1 MAEPVEPG
9 RPFEPVTPVQP
20 AVPVGPAQPSD
31 PPGAALVIGEALTDV
46 IVGSDGRGREVPGG
60 SPANVAL
67 GLGRLGHPVRFA
79 TRFGRDRLGGRLAAH
94 LRGSGVELLPGC
106 ADDTPTSTATAVLD
120 TRGAATY
127 AFDLA
132 WELSAATVAAIGAGE
147 PAHLHTGSIATALP
161 PGADT
166 VLAAVE
172 AARQAVTVSYDPN
185 LRPALLGPPER
196 ERARVERL
204 VAASDVVKASDEDLA
219 WLYPGQ
225 EAGKVAAGWARQD
238 GGPSLVVLTLGARGA
253 LAWWRGGSTEVT
265 PPPVEVVDTVG
276 AGDAFTAG
284 LLSGL
289 LRAGLLGPAG
299 PARAALRAATGAGH
313 LPAAVADALAL
324 AARAASLTC
333 AREGA
338 NPPTRTELTR

>member
-1 MAEPVEPG
+1 M
-9 RPFEPVTPVQP
+9 
-20 AVPVGPAQPSD
+20 VGP
-31 PPGAALVIGEALTDV
+31 
-46 IVGSDGRGREVPGG
+46 DGRGREVPGG

-79 TRFGRDRLGGRLAAH
+79 TRIGRDRLGGRLAAH

-120 TRGAATY
+120 ARGAATY
-127 AFDLA
+127 DFDLA
-132 WELSAATVAAIGAGE
+132 WELSAATVAAIGAGA

-225 EAGKVAAGWARQD
+225 DAGKVAAGWARQD

-253 LAWWRGGSTEVT
+253 RAWWRGGSTEVT
-265 PPPVEVVDTVG
+265 PPPVKVVDTVG

-313 LPAAVADALAL
+313 ASGGRGRRPRAGRPRGLADLCPRGRGPAHPRGVDPLS
-324 AARAASLTC
+324 AAGPAGRPAGQRRAAAIATSTRDSGRKSSEPR
-333 AREGA
+333 AIA
-338 NPPTRTELTR
+338 PIPP